1 MHKDCFAFAHKNGQP
16 FCKCLSEVV
25 CACES
30 GKCSFFKTKT
40 QFNVDL
46 ARHNGTTDLS
56 KLSKDYVATHGLG
69 CTYFSEEDSE

>member
-1 MHKDCFAFAHKNGQP
+1 MHKDCFAFAYKNGQP

-25 CACES
+25 CAYES

-46 ARHNGTTDLS
+46 ARHNGTTDFA
-56 KLSKDYVATHGLG
+56 KLSKDYVLIHGVG
-69 CTYFSEEDSE
+69 CAEYTNEE